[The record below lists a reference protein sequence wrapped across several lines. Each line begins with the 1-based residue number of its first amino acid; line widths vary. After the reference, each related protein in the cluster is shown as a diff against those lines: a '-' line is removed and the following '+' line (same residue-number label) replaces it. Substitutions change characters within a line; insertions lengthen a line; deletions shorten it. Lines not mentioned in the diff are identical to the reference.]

1 MKLGHNLSVA
11 DRNLL
16 PEGRLAG
23 PMPWMIGI
31 MIFLTVLAAAAGLGL
46 TDAARTLNANLE
58 GRATIQIVQ
67 ADPIKREMETLATVR
82 ALEGAPGVTSIRRV
96 SDAEIAK
103 LLEPWLGAQGL
114 GPDLPIPTL
123 IDVEMSGGDAAQ
135 LTTRIR
141 PVAPSARIDRHSRWL
156 TPLAGLVQSLTWL
169 AAGLVLL
176 MAVATTAAVV
186 LASRGALN
194 THQATIEVLHLL
206 GATDIQIARLF
217 QRRIALDALFGGGIG
232 LAAGI
237 IVILF
242 VGMRV
247 NAVGSDLLGSAQL
260 DFAGWAMIVAIPI
273 AGALLATVTARL
285 TVTKA
290 LRHIL

>member
-1 MKLGHNLSVA
+1 MKLGRNLSVA

-31 MIFLTVLAAAAGLGL
+31 MIFLTVLAAAAGLAL

-67 ADPIKREMETLATVR
+67 ADPIRREMETLAALR
-82 ALEGAPGVTSIRRV
+82 ALEGTPGVTSIRRV

-114 GPDLPIPTL
+114 GPDLPVPAL
-123 IDVEMSGGDAAQ
+123 IDIEMSGGDVAQ
-135 LTTRIR
+135 LAARIH
-141 PVAPSARIDRHSRWL
+141 PVAPSARIDRHARWL
-156 TPLAGLVQSLTWL
+156 TPLAGLIQSLTWL

-176 MAVATTAAVV
+176 MGVATTAAVV

-194 THQATIEVLHLL
+194 THRATIDVLHLL

-237 IVILF
+237 VVILF
-242 VGMRV
+242 VGVRLG
-247 NAVGSDLLGSAQL
+247 AVGSDLLGSARL
-260 DFAGWAMIVAIPI
+260 DFSGWAMIVAIPI

-285 TVTKA
+285 TATKA